1 MAYPLRRPIERYL
14 KRNSVSIPNH
24 RVIFFPAV
32 LFTVSVEVVLGGP
45 WFVVAAVLSG
55 WWQLFSGRG
64 CILALDPAPVR
75 RFISFSSLIHRRE
88 PL

>member
-1 MAYPLRRPIERYL
+1 M
-14 KRNSVSIPNH
+14 
-24 RVIFFPAV
+24 IFFPAV

-64 CILALDPAPVR
+64 CILVLTQEYACVLLYVYVGVITMLG
-75 RFISFSSLIHRRE
+75 FLVFLGGF
-88 PL
+88 